1 MADQDP
7 NRDHQDRK
15 SEVPG
20 DTNSADIVDRTGEQ
34 MPLQS
39 HDGLEA
45 EERERDASSTRVN
58 DEDKDRVRDDPRTE
72 TNRHDNPRTGKISD
86 W

>member
-7 NRDHQDRK
+7 NKDRRDRNL
-15 SEVPG
+15 EVPG
-20 DTNSADIVDRTGEQ
+20 DTNSADIVGRTGEE

-45 EERERDASSTRVN
+45 EERQRRTRVS
-58 DEDKDRVRDDPRTE
+58 DESRDPVRTDD
-72 TNRHDNPRTGKISD
+72 DNPRGRVAG
-86 W
+86 